1 MKTYIEYIKHVHI
14 LKLGQINTTPL
25 PTPPPPP
32 PQTLFHARATDKRL
46 AKTTMYLLRIVVNEK
61 LNVTA

>member
-1 MKTYIEYIKHVHI
+1 MNSNEYQTYTYSKIGANKY
-14 LKLGQINTTPL
+14 NPL
-25 PTPPPPP
+25 TYPPSPR
-32 PQTLFHARATDKRL
+32 TLFHARATDKRL

>member
-25 PTPPPPP
+25 PTLLPPELYFM
-32 PQTLFHARATDKRL
+32 QEQQIKDWLKL
-46 AKTTMYLLRIVVNEK
+46 QCICYELLLMEI
-61 LNVTA
+61 

>member
-25 PTPPPPP
+25 PTSP

>member
-14 LKLGQINTTPL
+14 LKLGQINTTLL
-25 PTPPPPP
+25 PTPPPKLYFM
-32 PQTLFHARATDKRL
+32 QEQQIYKRL